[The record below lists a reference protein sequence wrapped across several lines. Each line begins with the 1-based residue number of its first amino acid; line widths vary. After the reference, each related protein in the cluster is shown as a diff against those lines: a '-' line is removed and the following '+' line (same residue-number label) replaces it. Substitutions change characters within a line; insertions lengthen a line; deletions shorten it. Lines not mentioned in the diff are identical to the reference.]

1 MSIKITDLD
10 ITAINN
16 YKAVSLEHII
26 RHKYKDGTEYWSA
39 NLNAETTNNHKKE
52 TVCISP
58 HMYILSHDRYDVD
71 WNGLKLIL
79 KAAGY
84 ADIKKSDLK
93 CDFYTKRND
102 CTATYYV
109 LKNDH

>member
-39 NLNAETTNNHKKE
+39 NLNAETINNNK
-52 TVCISP
+52 
-58 HMYILSHDRYDVD
+58 
-71 WNGLKLIL
+71 
-79 KAAGY
+79 
-84 ADIKKSDLK
+84 
-93 CDFYTKRND
+93 KRNRM
-102 CTATYYV
+102 CIAAYV
-109 LKNDH
+109 YFKP